1 MPDDNQDPLD
11 PFALFAPPITVW
23 WDGGKN
29 SVAGP
34 GSIPAFKDSSIGWA
48 VTTLAGKLA
57 SFNADPGLGPIALS
71 TARDLAAVVR
81 HLSSLGA

>member
-1 MPDDNQDPLD
+1 MPNDNQDPLD

-34 GSIPAFKDSSIGWA
+34 GSMSAFKDSSIDWA

-57 SFNADPGLGPIALS
+57 SFKGDSSLGPIAES
-71 TARDLAAVVR
+71 IARDLAAVVR
-81 HLSSLGA
+81 NLSSLGA

>member
-1 MPDDNQDPLD
+1 MPVDNQDPLD

-34 GSIPAFKDSSIGWA
+34 GSIPAFKDSTIDWA
-48 VTTLAGKLA
+48 VTTLGGKLA
-57 SFNADPGLGPIALS
+57 SFKGDPSLGPIASS

-81 HLSSLGA
+81 NLSLLGA